1 MKYLLLNPKANNGR
15 GKHDALEWAKCLN
28 EEYKIVN
35 VLEIADMKAFI
46 QSLLPE
52 DIIILTGGDG
62 TINHFAND
70 VEGLDIEN
78 DIYYVKCGSGNDFFR
93 DRINDADENGMIPL
107 NKFLKNLPII
117 NVNGISRRF
126 INGIGYGID
135 GETCR
140 IGDELRE
147 KSDKPINYTNIAIK
161 LLLGSYKLRKARI
174 TIDGETYEYK
184 NIWMVPTMKGR
195 YYGGGM
201 MVAPDQ
207 DRSDLDNKVSVVCVF
222 KKSRLVTLMRFPSI
236 YEGKHV
242 LKTDWIKVYQGK
254 KIDVEFDTPCA
265 LQIDG
270 ETIKDVIRYSVRVPE

>member
-15 GKHDALEWAKCLN
+15 GEHDALEWAKCLN
-28 EEYKIVN
+28 EEYKTVN
-35 VLEIADMKAFI
+35 VLEVADMKSFI
-46 QSLLPE
+46 KSLLPN

-70 VEGLDIEN
+70 IDGLDVVN

-93 DRINDADENGMIPL
+93 DRIDDADENGMIPL

-117 NVNGISRRF
+117 TVNGISKRF

-147 KSDKPINYTNIAIK
+147 KSDKPINYTKIAIK
-161 LLLGSYKLRKARI
+161 LLLGSYKLRKVRI
-174 TIDGETYEYK
+174 TIDGEVYEHE
-184 NIWMVPTMKGR
+184 NVWFAPTMKGR

-207 DRSDLDNKVSVVCVF
+207 DRSNPNHTVTTVCAF
-222 KKSRLVTLMRFPSI
+222 KKNRLVTLMRFPSI

-242 LKTDWIKVYQGK
+242 LSTDWIKVYQGK
-254 KIDVEFDTPCA
+254 KVDVEFDIPCA

-270 ETIKDVIRYSVRVPE
+270 ETVKDVIRYSVRVPE